1 MNQVG
6 FGYGPLCDSL
16 ETQANVQGYT
26 LGDDAE
32 KFEKIK
38 DAINMVM
45 FYVATDSQV
54 NAMTKK
60 LQEQVVKALKPMK
73 KEID

>member
-6 FGYGPLCDSL
+6 FGYGPLCASL
-16 ETQANVQGYT
+16 EAQANVQGYT

-32 KFEKIK
+32 KLEKIK
-38 DAINMVM
+38 EAINMVM

-54 NAMTKK
+54 HAMTKK
-60 LQEQVVKALKPMK
+60 LQAQVVSALKPI
-73 KEID
+73 E

>member
-6 FGYGPLCDSL
+6 FSYGPLCASL
-16 ETQANVQGYT
+16 EAQANAQGYT

-32 KFEKIK
+32 KLEKIK
-38 DAINMVM
+38 EAINMVM

-54 NAMTKK
+54 HAMTKK
-60 LQEQVVKALKPMK
+60 LQAQVVSALKPI
-73 KEID
+73 E